1 MSYINTW
8 GVYQAF
14 QGIDDDMI
22 DIDDRMNFF
31 GMIPNGKIF
40 ECVNEGENLT
50 LRYGDKEFRVNPQLY
65 KVVNEPKYKI
75 GDKVNIISKSKIV
88 EITDINWHIKENT
101 PFYFVQEDG
110 KKSTR
115 RYYESELEKLN
126 EF

>member
-14 QGIDDDMI
+14 QGTHDDMI
-22 DIDDRMNFF
+22 DINDRMNFF

-50 LRYGDKEFRVNPQLY
+50 LRYGDKEFKVNPQLY
-65 KVVNEPKYKI
+65 KIVCEPKYKI
-75 GDKVNIISKSKIV
+75 GDKVKIISKLKIV
-88 EITDINWHIKENT
+88 QITELNWHMKDNT

-110 KKSTR
+110 KKSKR
-115 RYYESELEKLN
+115 RYYESELEKLD
-126 EF
+126 EL

>member
-8 GVYQAF
+8 GIYQAF
-14 QGIDDDMI
+14 EGIDDDMI

-31 GMIPNGKIF
+31 TIIPNGKIF
-40 ECVNEGENLT
+40 RCVNEGENLT
-50 LRYGDKEFRVNPQLY
+50 LRYRDKEYRVNPKLY

-88 EITDINWHIKENT
+88 EITDIYWHIKKNAS
-101 PFYFVQEDG
+101 FYFVQEDG

-115 RYYESELEKLN
+115 RYYESELEILN